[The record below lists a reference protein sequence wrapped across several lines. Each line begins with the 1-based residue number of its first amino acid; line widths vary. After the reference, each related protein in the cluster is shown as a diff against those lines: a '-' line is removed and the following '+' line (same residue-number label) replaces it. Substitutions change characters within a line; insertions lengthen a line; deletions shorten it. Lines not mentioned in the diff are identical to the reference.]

1 MYGIALKILILL
13 LDQLDKA
20 MITVYTVLFQ
30 RTKEKG
36 DGIQGVSRGCLRK
49 TFMMI
54 LMFERYYR
62 NFFSLHSARW
72 AKLMCRGKDRLQ
84 L

>member
-1 MYGIALKILILL
+1 MKILILL

-36 DGIQGVSRGCLRK
+36 DGIQGVSRCCLRK
-49 TFMMI
+49 TFMVI

-62 NFFSLHSARW
+62 KFFSLHRARW
-72 AKLMCRGKDRLQ
+72 SKQMCRGKDWLQ